1 MHAAAERNEFTPPQP
16 PGTLRALGLAL
27 LAHLLL
33 LGALTW
39 GVHWKR
45 QSDNDLGVEAEL
57 WSAVPQQ
64 AAPRLVEPPAPPPPP
79 PAPPEPAP
87 RPAPPP
93 RQAAPDQREAEIAVE
108 REKKRQEK
116 ERQERL
122 RQEQDKREKAER
134 EKTER
139 EKLARDKERERQK
152 QREKQ
157 EQLEKDRQRQLA
169 EDRKRQEQEA
179 KRKEAA
185 KAQEEARRMEA
196 QRQENLRR
204 IAGLAGA
211 TGGESASGTAQRSAG
226 PSAGY
231 AGRIRARIKP
241 NIVFTDDVAGN
252 PTAEVE
258 VRAAPDGT
266 IVSRRLI
273 KPSGIKAW
281 DDSVIKAIDK
291 TEVLPRDVDGR
302 VPPTLVISFR
312 PKD

>member
-1 MHAAAERNEFTPPQP
+1 MHAAAERNEFIPPQP

-45 QSDNDLGVEAEL
+45 QSENDLGVEAEL

-64 AAPRLVEPPAPPPPP
+64 AAPRLVEPPPPP

-93 RQAAPDQREAEIAVE
+93 RQAAPDLREAEIAVA
-108 REKKRQEK
+108 REKKRLEK
-116 ERQERL
+116 EKQERL
-122 RQEQDKREKAER
+122 QQEQDKREREKAER
-134 EKTER
+134 EK
-139 EKLARDKERERQK
+139 LAREKERERQK

-157 EQLEKDRQRQLA
+157 EQLEKDKQRQLA
-169 EDRKRQEQEA
+169 EDRKKQEQEA

-211 TGGESASGTAQRSAG
+211 TGGETASGTAQRSAG

-241 NIVFTDDVAGN
+241 NIVFTDDVSGN

-258 VRAAPDGT
+258 VRVAPDGT

-281 DDSVIKAIDK
+281 DEAVLKAIDK

-302 VPPTLVISFR
+302 VPSTLVISFR

>member
-1 MHAAAERNEFTPPQP
+1 MHAAADRIEFAPPQP
-16 PGTLRALGLAL
+16 PGMLRALGLAL

-45 QSDNDLGVEAEL
+45 HTDNELAVEAEL

-64 AAPRLVEPPAPPPPP
+64 AAPPLVEPPPPP

-93 RQAAPDQREAEIAVE
+93 RQAAPETRDADIALE
-108 REKKRQEK
+108 REKKRLEK
-116 ERQERL
+116 EKQERL
-122 RQEQDKREKAER
+122 KQLEQDKRERAKAER
-134 EKTER
+134 EKR
-139 EKLARDKERERQK
+139 
-152 QREKQ
+152 
-157 EQLEKDRQRQLA
+157 EQLEKQRRLA
-169 EDRKRQEQEA
+169 EDRKKQEQDA

-185 KAQEEARRMEA
+185 QAQEEARRAEA
-196 QRQENLRR
+196 MRQENLRR

-211 TGGESASGTAQRSAG
+211 TGGESASGMAQRSAG
-226 PSAGY
+226 PSTGY
-231 AGRIRARIKP
+231 AGRIRARIRP
-241 NIVFTDDVAGN
+241 NIVFSDDVAGN

-273 KPSGIKAW
+273 KSSGLKAW
-281 DDSVIKAIDK
+281 DEAALKAIDK

-302 VPPTLVISFR
+302 VPQQPLVISFR

>member
-1 MHAAAERNEFTPPQP
+1 MHAAADRNEFIPPQP

-64 AAPRLVEPPAPPPPP
+64 AAPRLVEPPPPPSPP

-93 RQAAPDQREAEIAVE
+93 RQAAPDTRDAEIAVE
-108 REKKRQEK
+108 REKKRLDKEK
-116 ERQERL
+116 QERL
-122 RQEQDKREKAER
+122 KQEQERRERAQAER
-134 EKTER
+134 EKQAR
-139 EKLARDKERERQK
+139 EKERERLK

-157 EQLEKDRQRQLA
+157 EQLEKQRQLA
-169 EDRKRQEQEA
+169 EDKKKQEQEA
-179 KRKEAA
+179 KRKDAA
-185 KAQEEARRMEA
+185 KAQEEGRRLEA

-258 VRAAPDGT
+258 VRVAPDGT

-273 KPSGIKAW
+273 KSSGLKAW
-281 DDSVIKAIDK
+281 DEAALKAIDK

-302 VPPTLVISFR
+302 VPQQPLVISFR